1 MIEVLVSGWL
11 IGVAIALPVGPVIT
25 EVIRRGLRAG
35 FLSAWQVGLGAA
47 ASHAILVSLTL
58 LGVVALL
65 DRPIWHS
72 ILGSAGI
79 LVLGYLGVDALRAST
94 VLPAAQDAARAGL
107 SALSAVAQAGATHAA
122 QAGHPFLVGF
132 SIGIANPITLLWF
145 LTVGGALIAAH
156 GGGRPGRLAVAFG
169 VSFVSGV
176 LCWDTVV
183 ATLAGYGRRWMG
195 RATLRA
201 INVIASVVFFG
212 FAARLLWKL
221 AQTFR

>member
-25 EVIRRGLRAG
+25 EVIRHGLRSG
-35 FLSAWQVGLGAA
+35 FVPAWLVGLGAA

-65 DRPIWHS
+65 DRPIWHI
-72 ILGSAGI
+72 ILGGTGI
-79 LVLGYLGVDALRAST
+79 VVLGYLGVDAMRASSVPPNT
-94 VLPAAQDAARAGL
+94 AAASRE
-107 SALSAVAQAGATHAA
+107 
-122 QAGHPFLVGF
+122 GHPFLVGF

-156 GGGRPGRLAVAFG
+156 GGGKSGLPAVAFG
-169 VSFVSGV
+169 ASFVTGV

-183 ATLAGYGRRWMG
+183 ASLAGYGRRWMG
-195 RATLRA
+195 PNTLRVLNITA
-201 INVIASVVFFG
+201 GLVFFG
-212 FAARLLWKL
+212 FALRLLWKL
-221 AQTFR
+221 AHILR

>member
-47 ASHAILVSLTL
+47 ASHAILVFLTL

-72 ILGSAGI
+72 ILSGAGI

-94 VLPAAQDAARAGL
+94 VLPAAEDAAR
-107 SALSAVAQAGATHAA
+107 
-122 QAGHPFLVGF
+122 AGHPFLVGF

-212 FAARLLWKL
+212 FPARLLWKL